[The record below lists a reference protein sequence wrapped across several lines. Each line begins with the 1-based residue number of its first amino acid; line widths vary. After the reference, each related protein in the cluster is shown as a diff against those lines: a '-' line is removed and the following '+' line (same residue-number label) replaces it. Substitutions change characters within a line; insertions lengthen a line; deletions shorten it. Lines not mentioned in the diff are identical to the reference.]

1 MKRFLYS
8 VAAIFVAMTYVG
20 CNASAQTLLDGAVL
34 EVQKADKTED
44 IVLQA
49 IKEKETVTENK
60 GFDVAEVD
68 YSKVWVETS
77 LRSGGAAADAN
88 ILDIVSA
95 KLIGTDEV
103 VSYRW
108 QGSMD
113 GVNWSAIDGETTNE
127 YWLTYDAA
135 YKYVRCVIK
144 AGRLSF
150 RGEKIEIPT
159 RKMAAPA
166 WAEGDASHH
175 LGGERENSNPDYIF
189 KLDGKGF
196 VLLEDFD
203 NPDAAFYVTTTESYG
218 DAINAS
224 TGAKQGVPSSK
235 SVSAHGI
242 YTVAGDG
249 SYIGQLL
256 TTIGNNYTFF
266 GEDHDTM
273 YTLPDGIVKHI
284 SEDVMYP
291 FWSSSWLQNR
301 HFYKSPKAADV
312 WMLAWDDFIRY
323 SGRLGFKDNVFD
335 AGGNSYFTRDGS
347 PIDGWYA
354 NCMITDTGSSA
365 CIKNAVGVIRP
376 AFFLSEEFFK
386 SVKLDDLS
394 SVGKGVIEIMKNR
407 YTPDELSSLYSV
419 SELAEAG
426 ISGQVSGGKDILTA
440 ENVSFKDATSVLAKV
455 TLKND
460 TDEDFDAI
468 SAFMA
473 YDKAGKLTDVKLVSQ
488 NVAAGGTAEA
498 NCNVHE
504 WVDMADVNK
513 LNVFAWAKSLPGQQ

>member
-8 VAAIFVAMTYVG
+8 VAAIFIAMTYTS
-20 CNASAQTLLDGAVL
+20 CSALAAGLIDEAVL
-34 EVQKADKTED
+34 EVQTADKTEN
-44 IVLQA
+44 IVFQTLN
-49 IKEKETVTENK
+49 EKEPVSEGK
-60 GFDVAEVD
+60 APSAGEVD

-77 LRSGGAAADAN
+77 LRSGGAATDAG
-88 ILDIVSA
+88 ILDVVSA
-95 KLIGTDEV
+95 RLIGTDEV

-113 GVNWSAIDGETTNE
+113 GVNWSAIDGETSDSFFI
-127 YWLTYDAA
+127 TYDTT

-150 RGEKIEIPT
+150 RGEKVEVPT

-166 WAEGDASHH
+166 WGEGDDSHH
-175 LGGERENSNPDYIF
+175 LGTERENSNPDYIF
-189 KLDGKGF
+189 RLDGKGF

-203 NPDAAFYVTTTESYG
+203 NPEAAFYVTTTESYG

-242 YTVAGDG
+242 YTEATDG
-249 SYIGQLL
+249 SNIGQLL
-256 TTIGNNYTFF
+256 TTIGNNFAFF

-273 YTLPDGIVKHI
+273 HTLPGGIIKNI

-291 FWSSSWLQNR
+291 FWSSGWLQNR

-312 WMLAWDDFIRY
+312 WMLAWDDFLRY
-323 SGRLGFKDNVFD
+323 SDRLGYKDNVFD
-335 AGGNSYFTRDGS
+335 VGGDSYFTRDGS

-354 NCMITDTGSSA
+354 NCMVTSTGSSA

-376 AFFLSEEFFK
+376 AFFLSEDFFK
-386 SVKLDDLS
+386 TVKLDDLT
-394 SVGKGVIEIMKNR
+394 SVGKGVLEIMKSR
-407 YTPDELSSLYSV
+407 YSMDELSMLYSGT
-419 SELAEAG
+419 ELAKAG
-426 ISGQVSGGKDILTA
+426 FSGQASGGQDILTTGK
-440 ENVSFKDATSVLAKV
+440 VSLKAATMAVAKV

-460 TDEDFDAI
+460 TDEAFDAV
-468 SAFMA
+468 SAFLA
-473 YDKAGKLTDVKLVSQ
+473 YDKDGMLDDVRLVTG
-488 NVAAGGTAEA
+488 NIAAGGSTEA
-498 NCNVHE
+498 SCNVHE
-504 WVDMADVNK
+504 WTDASDIYK
-513 LNVFAWAKSLPGQQ
+513 LNVFAWAKPIVKQQ